1 MHPRLWALLALAAL
15 PAAAAELVPVADF
28 FRREA
33 VTEAVMSPSGGHVA
47 AAYKGGP
54 KGRLGLVV
62 LDVADVTRAKA
73 LVSFADADVRSIGW
87 VNDDRLVFTVTD
99 HQAAGADQ
107 IGTGLFAIDREGK
120 EPAKTLIQRRFYG
133 QRLPGERFTEGKGL
147 GLSTLHGLRALVRDG
162 SNDVIVER
170 YDYND
175 RRELIGTT
183 LLRLD
188 TVTGIATNIT
198 LGGPPRASAWAV
210 NRKGDPLVAYS
221 YQEGISRLYWKPEG
235 DAPWQQ
241 VWEGKTWGGGER
253 HFYPFGVDG
262 KGLLY
267 GTAPLGANGD
277 TYALTRIDLTA
288 ASPRLTPILTLDGYD
303 FSGTVIYGRD
313 GSVIAARFLTDAR
326 GTYWMLDSM
335 RALQKKVDALLPQSV
350 NEIYCGNCADPKVLL
365 VKSWSDREPD
375 TYRLYDVAK
384 ESLALI
390 AQSRPWI
397 KPAQMARREMKRFAA
412 RDGLQVPVH
421 ITHPNGKGGP
431 APTVVLVHGGPFVRG
446 AEWGWEPESQ
456 FLASRGYLVLEPEFR
471 GSTGFG
477 FKHFQAGWRQWGL
490 AMQDDVADATRWAI
504 DLGLA
509 DPKRICIAG
518 ASYGGYATLMGLA
531 RYPELYLC
539 GVNWVG
545 VTDMDLLYD
554 PANRW
559 SDTGS
564 AWRDYGLPV
573 LVGDPQKDA
582 KQLAETSPVRIA
594 SRIKRPVLM
603 AYGLED
609 RRVPIFHGTRMR
621 EALREHQVEVEWHEY
636 RDEGHGFFL
645 EANELDFWTKVERFL
660 AKHLQGGGR

>member
-1 MHPRLWALLALAAL
+1 MYLRFWALLALAVL
-15 PAAAAELVPVADF
+15 PAVAAEQVPIADF

-33 VTEAVMSPSGGHVA
+33 VTEAVMSPSGRHVA
-47 AAYKGGP
+47 ASYKGGP

-87 VNDDRLVFTVTD
+87 VNDDRIVFTVTD

-107 IGTGLFAIDREGK
+107 IGSGLFAIDREGK
-120 EPAKTLIQRRFYG
+120 EPAKTLIQRRYDYG
-133 QRLPGERFTEGKGL
+133 QRLPGQ
-147 GLSTLHGLRALVRDG
+147 GLSVLHHLRTVIRDG

-175 RRELIGTT
+175 RWQLIGTT

-188 TVTGIATNIT
+188 TVTGAATSIT
-198 LGGPPRASAWAV
+198 LGGPARADSWAV
-210 NRKGDPLVAYS
+210 NRRGVPIAAIS
-221 YQEGISRLYWKPEG
+221 NFEGKSRVFWKPDG
-235 DAPWQQ
+235 DAPWKQ
-241 VWEGKTWGGGER
+241 VWEGRTWGDTER
-253 HFYPFGVDG
+253 KFFPFGVDARG
-262 KGLLY
+262 VLY

-277 TYALTRIDLTA
+277 TYALARIDLTA
-288 ASPRLTPILTLDGYD
+288 ATPKLTPIFTLDGYD
-303 FSGTVIYGRD
+303 FRGSLAYGKD
-313 GSVIAARFLTDAR
+313 GNVIAVRYLIDGR
-326 GTYWMLDSM
+326 GTYWMDESM
-335 RALQKKVDALLPQSV
+335 RALQKKVDALLPRSI
-350 NEIYCGNCADPKVLL
+350 NEVYCGQCADPKVLL

-384 ESLALI
+384 GSLALI
-390 AQSRPWI
+390 AHSRPWI

-421 ITHPNGKGGP
+421 ITHPNGRDGP
-431 APTVVLVHGGPFVRG
+431 APTVVLVHGGPFLRG

-456 FLASRGYLVLEPEFR
+456 FLAARGYLVIEPEFR

-490 AMQDDVADATRWAI
+490 GMQDDIADATRWAI
-504 DLGLA
+504 SLGLA

-531 RYPELYLC
+531 RYAELYRC
-539 GVNWVG
+539 GVSWVG
-545 VTDMDLLYD
+545 VTDLDLLYD

-559 SDTGS
+559 SDIGS
-564 AWRDYGLPV
+564 TWREYGLPV

-594 SRIKRPVLM
+594 SKIKRPLLM

-621 EALREHQVEVEWHEY
+621 EALREHNADVEWLEY

>member
-1 MHPRLWALLALAAL
+1 MYLRFWALLALAVL
-15 PAAAAELVPVADF
+15 PAVAAEQVPIADF

-33 VTEAVMSPSGGHVA
+33 VTEAVMSPSGRHVA
-47 AAYKGGP
+47 ASYKGGP

-87 VNDDRLVFTVTD
+87 VNDDRIVFTVTD

-107 IGTGLFAIDREGK
+107 IGSGLFAIDREGM
-120 EPAKTLIQRRFYG
+120 EPAKTLIQRRYDYG
-133 QRLPGERFTEGKGL
+133 QRLPGQ
-147 GLSTLHGLRALVRDG
+147 GLSVLHHLRTVIRDG

-175 RRELIGTT
+175 RWQLIGTT

-188 TVTGIATNIT
+188 TVTGAATSIT
-198 LGGPPRASAWAV
+198 LGGPARADSWAV
-210 NRKGDPLVAYS
+210 NRRGVPIAAIS
-221 YQEGISRLYWKPEG
+221 NFEGKSRVFWKPDG
-235 DAPWQQ
+235 DAPWKQ
-241 VWEGKTWGGGER
+241 VWEGRTWGDTER
-253 HFYPFGVDG
+253 KFFPFGVDARG
-262 KGLLY
+262 VLY

-277 TYALTRIDLTA
+277 TYALARIDLTA
-288 ASPRLTPILTLDGYD
+288 ATPKLTPIFTLDGYD
-303 FSGTVIYGRD
+303 FRGSLAYGKD
-313 GSVIAARFLTDAR
+313 GNVIAVRYLIDGR
-326 GTYWMLDSM
+326 GTYWMDESM
-335 RALQKKVDALLPQSV
+335 RALQKKVDALLPRSI
-350 NEIYCGNCADPKVLL
+350 NEVYCGQCADPKVLL

-384 ESLALI
+384 GSLALI
-390 AQSRPWI
+390 AHSRPWI

-421 ITHPNGKGGP
+421 ITHPNGRDGP
-431 APTVVLVHGGPFVRG
+431 APTVVLVHGGPFLRG

-456 FLASRGYLVLEPEFR
+456 FLAARGYLVIEPEFR

-490 AMQDDVADATRWAI
+490 GMQDDIADATRWAI
-504 DLGLA
+504 SLGLA

-531 RYPELYLC
+531 RYAELYRC
-539 GVNWVG
+539 GVSWVG
-545 VTDMDLLYD
+545 VTDLDLLYD

-559 SDTGS
+559 SDIGS
-564 AWRDYGLPV
+564 TWREYGLPV

-594 SRIKRPVLM
+594 SKIKRPLLM
-603 AYGLED
+603 AYGVED

-621 EALREHQVEVEWHEY
+621 EALREHNADVEWLEY